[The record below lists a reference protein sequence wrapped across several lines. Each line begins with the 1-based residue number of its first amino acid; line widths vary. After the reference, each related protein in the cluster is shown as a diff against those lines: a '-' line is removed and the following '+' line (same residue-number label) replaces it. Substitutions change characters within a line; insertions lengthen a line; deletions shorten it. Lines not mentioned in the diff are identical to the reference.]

1 MPKDK
6 QLIIDHIWQI
16 FEEKATSRK
25 EMKLILYT
33 THKKSCIIEGL
44 DFEATISV
52 TIIKFRSFEIVGVL

>member
-6 QLIIDHIWQI
+6 LLIIDLIWHI

-25 EMKLILYT
+25 EMKSTLYT
-33 THKKSCIIEGL
+33 THKKTCIIEGL

-52 TIIKFRSFEIVGVL
+52 TIMKFPSFEIIEVL